1 MAKKLFL
8 IAVDPESDFGKSL
21 KWFLEENNQANRA
34 LCVDVYLDGVFVA
47 SKSQSIS
54 LLPSIKGSS
63 CNAEAGP
70 S

>member
-21 KWFLEENNQANRA
+21 KWFLEENHQADKA
-34 LCVDVYLDGVFVA
+34 LCVDVDRDMNFVA
-47 SKSQSIS
+47 SKNQSIS
-54 LLPSIKGSS
+54 LLPSIKGSF